1 MVVRSDIDEC
11 LTNTD
16 NCESTAMCT
25 NTIGSFSCGGKF
37 VWYTVFTLCYKLEL
51 IING

>member
-16 NCESTAMCT
+16 NCDSTATCT
-25 NTIGSFSCGGKF
+25 NTIGSFSCGGK
-37 VWYTVFTLCYKLEL
+37 L
-51 IING
+51 I